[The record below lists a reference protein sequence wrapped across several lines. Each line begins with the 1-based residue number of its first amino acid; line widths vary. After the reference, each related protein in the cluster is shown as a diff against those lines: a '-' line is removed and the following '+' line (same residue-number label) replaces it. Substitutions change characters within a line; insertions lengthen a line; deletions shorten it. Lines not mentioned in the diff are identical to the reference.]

1 MSSLSAC
8 GAPPQS
14 GRGGHKV
21 VEGESLRSFYRPL
34 ALFEPLTLCGACGAL
49 KKGCTRTLRGGE
61 PLASPV
67 ISLLLGYNASSFLAH
82 NVKRRDSHWL
92 CRSWYVLY
100 ESHYGS
106 FDRCQVVYDSDR
118 VVYNFGILPHGA
130 IPHLDVPF
138 RAVHSRM
145 ETYDFPSSCS
155 RMIDIKT

>member
-61 PLASPV
+61 PLDSPV
-67 ISLLLGYNASSFLAH
+67 IN
-82 NVKRRDSHWL
+82 
-92 CRSWYVLY
+92 
-100 ESHYGS
+100 
-106 FDRCQVVYDSDR
+106 
-118 VVYNFGILPHGA
+118 
-130 IPHLDVPF
+130 
-138 RAVHSRM
+138 
-145 ETYDFPSSCS
+145 
-155 RMIDIKT
+155 